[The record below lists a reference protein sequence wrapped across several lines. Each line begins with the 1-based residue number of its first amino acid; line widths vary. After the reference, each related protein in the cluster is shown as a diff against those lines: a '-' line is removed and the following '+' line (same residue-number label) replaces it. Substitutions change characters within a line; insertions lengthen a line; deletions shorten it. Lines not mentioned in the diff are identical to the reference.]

1 MFPSSLFHWPIH
13 DALAQ
18 RIPAARHVSTSVG
31 YEQSRTVAT
40 QSPTVSDGEVGQY
53 ERTSLDR
60 QAYNDDKQHQV
71 YAQEEGSDHSHEQA
85 PLKGTGPRV

>member
-1 MFPSSLFHWPIH
+1 MNGEMSSP
-13 DALAQ
+13 
-18 RIPAARHVSTSVG
+18 
-31 YEQSRTVAT
+31 
-40 QSPTVSDGEVGQY
+40 EVGQY